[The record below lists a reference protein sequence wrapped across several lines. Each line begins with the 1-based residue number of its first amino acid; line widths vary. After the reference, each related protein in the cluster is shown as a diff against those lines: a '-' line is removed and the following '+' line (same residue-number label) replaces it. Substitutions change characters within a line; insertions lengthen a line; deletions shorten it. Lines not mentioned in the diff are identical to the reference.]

1 MLLAPL
7 FALALALVVPQP
19 GTPPSMLQPGAPPS
33 MLQPGAS
40 SSTVQPGA
48 SSSTLHVGGRGAYAT
63 PAAAVAAARAGDTVR
78 VAPGVYRGSFVV
90 DRRVVLVAERG
101 AVLDGGGAGSVV
113 TLAADSIEVTG
124 FEIRNSGRSLDR
136 DEAAVKVERCTG
148 CRVIGNRISDSLHG
162 IYLLESHGIAVLGN
176 TIHGDTRLPE
186 ARRGNGIHLF
196 HSTGSRLENNTIRA
210 TRDGMY
216 FSFASGHVVSDND
229 IHGVRYG
236 LHYMYSDDN
245 RFQRNRFEQ
254 NAAGAAIMF
263 SRRIV
268 FQENTFARHVGYR
281 AYGILLQTA
290 YDIVAER
297 NRIEGNLVG
306 IFLDMS
312 SGNTFRENLIAGN
325 GIGIDM
331 IASAEDNTFVRNAIS
346 GNRTAVRKPNGDGVN
361 TNRWAEAGQG
371 NYWGDRSVFD
381 LDGDGIG
388 DRPYRAGD
396 SFATMAALRPVL
408 EIFVGTLAA
417 RALSWAEEAFP
428 VFNLPRVVDPTPL
441 VRPPAEVPAITER
454 HPGPVKVHLPL
465 NGNSMR

>member
-1 MLLAPL
+1 MMLLAPL
-7 FALALALVVPQP
+7 LAFALALPQADAK
-19 GTPPSMLQPGAPPS
+19 PSPLQ
-33 MLQPGAS
+33 
-40 SSTVQPGA
+40 
-48 SSSTLHVGGRGAYAT
+48 VGGNGAYAT
-63 PAAAVAAARAGDTVR
+63 PAAAVAAARAGDTIR
-78 VAPGVYRGSFVV
+78 VAPGVYRGALVV
-90 DRRVVLVAERG
+90 DRRIVMIGERG
-101 AVLDGGGAGSVV
+101 AVLDGAGVGNVV
-113 TLAADSIEVTG
+113 TLAADSIELVG
-124 FEIRNSGRSLDR
+124 FEIRGSGRLLDR
-136 DEAAVKVERCTG
+136 DDAAVKIHHCTG
-148 CRVIGNRISDSLHG
+148 CRVIGNRISDALHG
-162 IYLLESHGIAVLGN
+162 IYLLESHGIAVIGN
-176 TIHGDTRLPE
+176 TIHGDTRLAE

-196 HSTGSRLENNTIRA
+196 HTTNSRLENNTIRA

-216 FSFASGHVVSDND
+216 FSFASGVVVSDND
-229 IHGVRYG
+229 IRGVRYG

-245 RFQRNRFEQ
+245 RFERNRFEQ

-268 FQENTFARHVGYR
+268 FRENTFARHVGYR

-290 YDIVAER
+290 YEIVAER

-306 IFLDMS
+306 VFLDMS

-331 IASAEDNTFVRNAIS
+331 IASAEDNTFVRNAIT

-388 DRPYRAGD
+388 DKPYRAGD
-396 SFATMAALRPVL
+396 PFAAMAALRPVL
-408 EIFVGTLAA
+408 EIFAGTLAA

-428 VFNLPRVVDPTPL
+428 VFNLPRVLDPAPL
-441 VRPPAEVPAITER
+441 VRPPAEVPGIR
-454 HPGPVKVHLPL
+454 GRKNVSVGFNVNVNVPVPV
-465 NGNSMR
+465 NGSSKP

>member
-7 FALALALVVPQP
+7 FALAIVLPQVDA
-19 GTPPSMLQPGAPPS
+19 AP
-33 MLQPGAS
+33 
-40 SSTVQPGA
+40 
-48 SSSTLHVGGRGAYAT
+48 STLQVGGNGAYAT
-63 PAAAVAAARAGDTVR
+63 PAAAVVAARAGDTIR
-78 VAPGVYRGSFVV
+78 VAPGVYRGALVV
-90 DRRVVLVAERG
+90 DRRVVMIAERG
-101 AVLDGGGAGSVV
+101 AVLDGAGAGSVV
-113 TLAADSIEVTG
+113 TLAADSIELIG
-124 FEIRNSGRSLDR
+124 FEIRGSGRSLDR
-136 DEAAVKVERCTG
+136 DEAAVKVLRCTG
-148 CRVIGNRISDSLHG
+148 CRVINNRISDALHG
-162 IYLLESHGIAVLGN
+162 IYLLESHDIAVVGN
-176 TIHGDTRLPE
+176 TIHGDTRLAE

-196 HSTGSRLENNTIRA
+196 QSSGSRLENNTIRA

-216 FSFASGHVVSDND
+216 FSFASGNVVSNND
-229 IHGVRYG
+229 IRGVRYG

-245 RFQRNRFEQ
+245 RFERNRFEQ

-268 FQENTFARHVGYR
+268 FRENTFARHIGYR

-290 YDIVAER
+290 YEIVAER
-297 NRIEGNLVG
+297 NRIEDNLVG
-306 IFLDMS
+306 VFLDMS

-331 IASAEDNTFVRNAIS
+331 IASAEDNTFVRNAIT

-381 LDGDGIG
+381 LDGDDIG

-396 SFATMAALRPVL
+396 PFATMAALRPAL
-408 EIFVGTLAA
+408 EVFTGTLAG

-428 VFNLPRVVDPTPL
+428 VFNLPRVVDPAPL
-441 VRPPAEVPAITER
+441 VRPPAEVPAVTR
-454 HPGPVKVHLPL
+454 RDNVNVPVPASANASVPIHVHVHDSSKP
-465 NGNSMR
+465 